1 MCRVSKSRQH
11 CFTNLSRNQVF
22 AIKGVI
28 VIVLSSIFVV
38 YCTPCNRALNS
49 LYCQAKCCLFGRSVR
64 SGNSFL
70 CFVTKVYFEPCQIFF
85 RDAQMN
91 PRAYFRGLEDS
102 TWLSV
107 WHTVLESL
115 CTFADQ
121 TMVFSKQLF
130 SERRYLSRTNY
141 VRALE
146 VPLILQYVIEDVK
159 WKPFWKEHNI
169 YDHTVA
175 LKDTKKLRATIA
187 MKETGECKE
196 QC

>member
-1 MCRVSKSRQH
+1 
-11 CFTNLSRNQVF
+11 
-22 AIKGVI
+22 
-28 VIVLSSIFVV
+28 
-38 YCTPCNRALNS
+38 
-49 LYCQAKCCLFGRSVR
+49 
-64 SGNSFL
+64 
-70 CFVTKVYFEPCQIFF
+70 
-85 RDAQMN
+85 
-91 PRAYFRGLEDS
+91 
-102 TWLSV
+102 
-107 WHTVLESL
+107 
-115 CTFADQ
+115 
-121 TMVFSKQLF
+121 MVFSKQLF

-146 VPLILQYVIEDVK
+146 VPLMLQYVIEDVK